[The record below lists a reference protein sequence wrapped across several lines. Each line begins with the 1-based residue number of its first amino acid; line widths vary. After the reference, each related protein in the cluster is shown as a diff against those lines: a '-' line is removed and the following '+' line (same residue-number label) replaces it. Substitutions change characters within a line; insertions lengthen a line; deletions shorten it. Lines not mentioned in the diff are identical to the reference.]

1 MKLLIAMAAILF
13 ALQSVAKEYNI
24 NVSESMS
31 FHLGKKQV
39 EQIFTAIYE
48 PLDIAPQFHYLP
60 SQRGLRWVNLGQF
73 DAEAG
78 RVESAMHQFD
88 SLIPIPTPLAT
99 VRLAVFCLDPQ
110 FCQVNYKEG
119 MVIIKG
125 SLLSVQFCERFALNC
140 HAVQNTI
147 SAFQALA
154 KSHSLQLLA
163 TDHFSIGSLCDSGLQ
178 KIYMYTLPGQG
189 VNVRHYIHKKHLPL
203 LSKIDLSI
211 KEKLANGELNA
222 FINRLSNEF
231 ANCNGEI
238 IELVAPP
245 SPKDQLYP

>member
-1 MKLLIAMAAILF
+1 MKLLITLAAIF
-13 ALQSVAKEYNI
+13 FTLQLAAKEYNI

-39 EQIFTAIYE
+39 EQIFTAIYQ
-48 PLDIAPQFHYLP
+48 PLNISPKFHYLP
-60 SQRGLRWVNLGQF
+60 SQRGLKWVNQGQF

-78 RVESAMHQFD
+78 RVESAMHRFD
-88 SLIPIPTPLAT
+88 ALIPVPTPLAT
-99 VRLAVFCLDPQ
+99 VRLAVFCLAPQ
-110 FCQVNYKEG
+110 FCQVDRNEG
-119 MVIIKG
+119 MIIIEG

-154 KSHSLQLLA
+154 KSHSHQLLA

-178 KIYMYTLPGQG
+178 KVYMYTLPGQG
-189 VNVRHYIHKKHLPL
+189 VKVHHYIHKKHLPL
-203 LSKIDLSI
+203 LTKIDLSI

-222 FINRLSNEF
+222 FIDRLNSEF
-231 ANCNGEI
+231 ASCNGEI
-238 IELVAPP
+238 IQLTTSP
-245 SPKDQLYP
+245 STKDLLYP

>member
-1 MKLLIAMAAILF
+1 MKLLIAVATILF

-39 EQIFTAIYE
+39 EQIFTAIYA
-48 PLDIAPQFHYLP
+48 PLNIAPRFHYLP

-99 VRLAVFCLDPQ
+99 VRLAVFCLDPR
-110 FCQVNYKEG
+110 FCQINHKEG
-119 MVIIKG
+119 MIIIEG
-125 SLLSVQFCERFALNC
+125 SLLSVQFCERLALNC

-154 KSHSLQLLA
+154 KSHSRQLLA
-163 TDHFSIGSLCDSGLQ
+163 TDHFSIGSLCDSGLR
-178 KIYMYTLPGQG
+178 KIYMYILPGQG
-189 VNVRHYIHKKHLPL
+189 VEVRHYIHEKHRPL

-211 KEKLANGELNA
+211 KDKLANGELNA
-222 FINRLSNEF
+222 FIDRLSHEF

-238 IELVAPP
+238 IKLVVPP
-245 SPKDQLYP
+245 NTTAQWYP